1 MNFLRLLLFSQ
12 GFLKGM
18 IFYLRFR
25 ETHEQVV
32 AENETLRKKLDES
45 QTKIRWLESK
55 AEASQMMYECFRKEH
70 GTTYGKFISAREE
83 ASRLNA
89 RLSDV
94 TTELGAC
101 RSKVDTLSQSLLAV
115 KTKFRKAKDKLRE
128 YKTKARSFYWQL
140 SFASWGRDTGF
151 YMGYLGGFETLK
163 DWVRK
168 PENIPKID
176 TISSKDVAPLKQAI
190 SKVSSVGRKE
200 MPDCRRI
207 KRMGFRPHLIYDPET
222 RSRAQLPPR
231 VDRPE
236 ESDVDSVRSVTS
248 STESWDRPEDGDELY
263 S

>member
-1 MNFLRLLLFSQ
+1 MNFLRLPLFSQ

-55 AEASQMMYECFRKEH
+55 AEASQTMYECFRKEH

-83 ASRLNA
+83 ASRLDA

-101 RSKVDTLSQSLLAV
+101 RSKVDALSQSLLAM

-128 YKTKARSFYWQL
+128 YKTKARSFYRQL

-168 PENIPKID
+168 PENIPQID
-176 TISSKDVAPLKQAI
+176 TVSPRDVAPLKQAI
-190 SKVSSVGRKE
+190 SRVSSVGRKE
-200 MPDCRRI
+200 MPDCRGI
-207 KRMGFRPHLIYDPET
+207 KRMGFRPHLIYDPEI

-231 VDRPE
+231 VERPE
-236 ESDVDSVRSVTS
+236 ESDVNSTQSVTS